1 VTGALEPPQEGRA
14 GLRGLLRDLVSF
26 DRRAAVILVYVPVAL
41 TLMEYVFLPESRW
54 RRPIPEWTRNLI
66 RDLRARFPDVPAD
79 LMPWLWWGAGCLT
92 VLVVVPMILLRLLAK
107 TGPRETGLRV
117 RGTGRDALVYLLLYV
132 VFVPVVWL
140 VSMRPDFRATY
151 PFYPRAPRAIGWDF
165 VAFEAVYF
173 LQFLSVEYF
182 FRGFMTLGLKPALG
196 RASVLVMLAPY
207 CMIHFH
213 KPMLEA
219 LGAIGAGLVLGAL
232 AWRTRTVVYGWFLHY
247 AVALT
252 MDLLSLSQSGRL

>member
-1 VTGALEPPQEGRA
+1 MAAPEESPPERRA
-14 GLRGLLRDLVSF
+14 GVATLVRDLLSF

-41 TLMEYVFLPESRW
+41 TLMEYLFLSEARW
-54 RRPIPEWTRNLI
+54 RRPKPAWIREML
-66 RDLRARFPDVPAD
+66 RDLGAQFPSVPPD
-79 LMPWLWWGAGCLT
+79 LWQWLWWGAGCLT
-92 VLVVVPMILLRLLAK
+92 LLVLVPMALLRVAAGV
-107 TGPRETGLRV
+107 GPRETGLRV
-117 RGTGRDALVYLLLYV
+117 KGTGRDALVYALLYA
-132 VFVPVVWL
+132 VFLPVVWL
-140 VSMRPDFRATY
+140 VSQRPDFLSTY
-151 PFYPRAPRAIGWDF
+151 PFYPRPPRGPGWDF

-232 AWRTRTVVYGWFLHY
+232 SWRTRTIVYGWFLHY
-247 AVALT
+247 AVALS